1 MAQRE
6 VTEARAVTEAPVAEP
21 ARRPRVRYRDPDP
34 AEAAESDGTM
44 RRQDAGLLRRLDA
57 WLASLI
63 VRVVARWYLRKPDV
77 AELLSIKIRSLG
89 AIRHAIGN
97 ELAFRNRR
105 ERSHRLTS
113 VNVEI
118 TNSCNLSCT
127 MCPVNTT
134 MKRQKR
140 MMPFET
146 FRKIL
151 DDNPGLEFVLPFQWG
166 EPMLHRD
173 FYRMVAYARA
183 RGIRVMATSNG
194 TLLETDAD
202 AERLARCGLDRIT
215 FSSDGIGETH
225 TRIRGFDWDELRANV
240 ERFRRARD
248 RTGSDTKIDI
258 SMVLMDSTREEL
270 DAHMAAW
277 EGIADRVQVIPLLTG
292 GERTTPCRE
301 LWRGSLVVL
310 ADGTITPCCVDSEGA
325 LALGNI
331 ADTSLDEV
339 WNGTALRALR
349 RAHRD
354 GTYPAPCSTC
364 DEYEHE
370 SVSKRFQ

>member
-1 MAQRE
+1 MAQHE
-6 VTEARAVTEAPVAEP
+6 VTEAPIAEP
-21 ARRPRVRYRDPDP
+21 ARRPRVRYRDVDP
-34 AEAAESDGTM
+34 EEIATTAVS
-44 RRQDAGLLRRLDA
+44 RRVPGFLRRLDA
-57 WLASLI
+57 WLARAT
-63 VRVVARWYLRKPDV
+63 VRLVARSYLRKPDV
-77 AELLSIKIRSLG
+77 ADLLSIKIRSLR

-97 ELAFRNRR
+97 ELAFRKRR

-134 MKRQKR
+134 MQRQKR
-140 MMPFET
+140 MMPFDT

-183 RGIRVMATSNG
+183 RGVRVMATSNG
-194 TLLETDAD
+194 TMLETDAD

-215 FSSDGIGETH
+215 FSSDGIGDTH
-225 TRIRGFDWDELRANV
+225 TRIRGFDWSELRENV

-248 RTGSDTKIDI
+248 RVGSDTKIDI
-258 SMVLMDSTREEL
+258 SMVLMDSTRADL
-270 DAHMAAW
+270 DAHFAAW

-331 ADTSLDEV
+331 ADTSLAEV

-349 RAHRD
+349 RSHRD
-354 GTYPAPCSTC
+354 GSYPSPCANC